1 MDHFPGA
8 TVFVVDD
15 DADVRNMILGL
26 VESIGL
32 RAECFPSADDFL
44 KAYHP
49 RRPGCL
55 VTDVRLPGMSG
66 LELQESL
73 AHQSSLLPVIVITG
87 HADVPL
93 AVRAMKSH
101 AVDLLEKPFNTQE
114 LLDRIQHALRLDTE
128 RRCEQAATARIASRV
143 ATLTPREREVMD
155 LVVRGLANKQ
165 IAYQLG
171 LSEKTVETHRSR
183 VMKKLS
189 VSSVADLVRLSIGL
203 NGDDAIGRA
212 GHRRVED
219 RNLSSE
225 SRQDGDSISLPRR

>member
-1 MDHFPGA
+1 MDQFSGA

-15 DADVRNMILGL
+15 DADVRKMILGL

-44 KAYHP
+44 KAYHS

-73 AHQSSLLPVIVITG
+73 AHQSSMLPVIVITG

-114 LLDRIQHALRLDTE
+114 LLDRIQHALRLDAE
-128 RRCEQAATARIASRV
+128 RRREQAATAGIAARV

-165 IAYQLG
+165 VAYQLG
-171 LSEKTVETHRSR
+171 VSEKTVETHRSR

-203 NGDDAIGRA
+203 NSDSATGSA
-212 GHRRVED
+212 GQRRIED
-219 RNLSSE
+219 RNRPPLS
-225 SRQDGDSISLPRR
+225 QPGG